1 MKRMLLGVLFV
12 ALGMMLTGCSD
23 SSLSNAKSVTA
34 FSFENPAA
42 QGTISETS
50 HTIAVTMPFGTD
62 VTKLAP
68 TVIHTGA
75 GISPATGVAQDF
87 ADAVI
92 YTVTAADNSTQDY
105 TVTVTVASSTAKA
118 ITAFSFANY
127 NAVGTISETSHT
139 IAVTV
144 PFGTEVTALVPT
156 IIHTGTIIAPASGV
170 AQDFTNPVVYTVT
183 AADASTQDYTVTVT
197 VTPSSSKEI
206 TAFNFA
212 APAAEGTISEASH
225 TIDATLPSG
234 TVVTAL
240 VPTIVHTGTSISPA
254 SEVAQD
260 FTNPV
265 VYTVTAAD
273 ASTQDYTVTVTV
285 APWEVCGDVLTYAG
299 ENYPTVQIGTQCWI
313 ARNLDV
319 GTATPSANGQGTSC
333 ASIKKFCYE
342 DSASNCE
349 TYGGMYTWTQAMC
362 GAQTEKSQGICSPGW
377 HIPSDPEYVTLAN
390 ALGPGGC
397 YPYPGG
403 NYPGTFCGAPA
414 GDRLKSAGLCQG
426 RTPCGDSGFEG
437 LLGGGFSP
445 SGDNVVFYSVEVQ
458 ASFWTSSLNGNN
470 VEAWRRGLDVNYSG
484 VDGSYFWTS
493 ITTGRSV
500 RCVKDE

>member
-1 MKRMLLGVLFV
+1 MKRVLLGVLFT
-12 ALGMMLTGCSD
+12 ALGMMFTGCGD
-23 SSLSNAKSVTA
+23 SSSSNAKAVTA
-34 FSFENPAA
+34 FGFTDPAA

-50 HTIAVTMPFGTD
+50 HA
-62 VTKLAP
+62 
-68 TVIHTGA
+68 
-75 GISPATGVAQDF
+75 
-87 ADAVI
+87 
-92 YTVTAADNSTQDY
+92 
-105 TVTVTVASSTAKA
+105 
-118 ITAFSFANY
+118 
-127 NAVGTISETSHT
+127 

-144 PFGTEVTALVPT
+144 PFGTDVSALVPT

-183 AADASTQDYTVTVT
+183 AADASTQEYTVTVT
-197 VTPSSSKEI
+197 VAPSSSKEI
-206 TAFNFA
+206 TTFNFA
-212 APAAEGTISEASH
+212 APAAEGTILEASH
-225 TIDATLPSG
+225 TIDATLPAG

-240 VPTIVHTGTSISPA
+240 VPTIIHTGTGIAPA
-254 SEVAQD
+254 SGVAQD

-273 ASTQDYTVTVTV
+273 ASTQEYTVTVAV

-319 GTATPSANGQGTSC
+319 GTETPSASGQGTSC

-342 DSASNCE
+342 DSGSNCE
-349 TYGGMYTWTQAMC
+349 TYGGLYTWTQAMC
-362 GAQTEKSQGICSPGW
+362 GAQTEKSQGICPSGW

-390 ALGPGGC
+390 SLGPGGC
-397 YPYPGG
+397 YAYPGG
-403 NYPGTFCGAPA
+403 NYPYTFCGAPA
-414 GDRLKSAGLCQG
+414 GDRLKKAGLCQG

-500 RCVKDE
+500 RCVKDP